1 MSAINRSADGA
12 RATAVPAGLLALVA
26 SCYGLSA
33 QAGLGESADSIARD
47 HGALQ
52 AQADSKT
59 TMAAYDRHEIT
70 MASGTRVHEYVN
82 KAGKVFA
89 VSWSGPTLP
98 DLKTVLADHYA
109 EFVSAASAPRHNHH
123 VLTISTPE
131 LVLQNSRL
139 PRGFAGHA
147 HIPSL
152 VPAGTSA
159 AELD

>member
-1 MSAINRSADGA
+1 MSAMNRSTRGA
-12 RATAVPAGLLALVA
+12 RSAAVPAGLLGLVA
-26 SCYGLSA
+26 SCFAISA
-33 QAGLGESADSIARD
+33 HAGLGESADSIARD

-52 AQADSKT
+52 AQTDNKT
-59 TMAAYDRHEIT
+59 TTATYDRHEIT
-70 MASGTRVHEYVN
+70 MASGTRVREYLS
-82 KAGKVFA
+82 KTGKVFA

-98 DLKTVLADHYA
+98 DLKTVLAEHYA
-109 EFVSAASAPRHNHH
+109 DFVSAASAPRHNHH

-131 LVLQNSRL
+131 FVLQNSRL

-159 AELD
+159 AELN